1 MTTSGMPSAGTG
13 PVADGTATDGGPA
26 RGGAGGGDGH
36 RFSSRFG
43 FVLVAIGAAVGLG
56 NVWKF
61 PYLAGENGGALFVL
75 LYLFFLVVIALP
87 ILIAE
92 VLIGRR
98 GHVSP
103 PHALERQA
111 REFTSRS
118 GRGWYAIGV
127 AGIVFGLLI
136 MSFYSVVSGWTFDY
150 MWTGITEGF
159 GAFDAARSRA
169 HLAAMQA
176 SVPRLLAL
184 QALFILLTVAIVA
197 LGVRRGIERAMR
209 WMMPAMG
216 VLMLGLVIHALIAG
230 AGARALRYLFAPDWS
245 KLTVAVAAAALGQ
258 AFFTLSVGLGG
269 MMTYGAY
276 LSDRAS
282 IVRACTTVAATD
294 TVVALLAG
302 LAIFPIVFAEGLDPA
317 GGPGLIFVT
326 LPVAFA
332 GMPGGDVF
340 GVAFF
345 AFLFLAA
352 ITSAIALYEP
362 TVAWLEERGLRRVHG
377 TLVAAGGSWL
387 LGLVTIL
394 SFNHWRDV
402 HPLAR
407 IGGRFA
413 EANPFTTITLG
424 LDNLVL
430 PVGALLIAWFA
441 GRLMPEPAVAA
452 ELAADP
458 PRITRLFRLAVRW
471 WAPLG
476 ILVLLGFNIFGIVTG

>member
-1 MTTSGMPSAGTG
+1 MNNDHVSTDETPSGNG
-13 PVADGTATDGGPA
+13 PYRHDESDG
-26 RGGAGGGDGH
+26 GH
-36 RFSSRFG
+36 RFSSRFA

-75 LYLFFLVVIALP
+75 LYLVFLVAIALP

-103 PHALERQA
+103 PHALMRQA
-111 REFTSRS
+111 AEFTGRT
-118 GRGWYAIGV
+118 GRGWYVIGI
-127 AGIVFGLLI
+127 AGLFFGLVI

-150 MWTGITEGF
+150 MWTGVTQGF
-159 GAFDAARSRA
+159 GAFDPDHSRG
-169 HLAAMQA
+169 HLAALQA
-176 SVPRLLAL
+176 SVPRLLAM
-184 QALFILLTVAIVA
+184 QGLFILLTVTIVA
-197 LGVRRGIERAMR
+197 LGVRRGIEAAMR
-209 WMMPAMG
+209 WMMPVMG
-216 VLMLGLVIHALIAG
+216 VLMIGLVAYALITG
-230 AGARALRYLFAPDWS
+230 ASGRALSYLFSPDWS
-245 KLTVAVAAAALGQ
+245 KLTVPVAAAALGQ

-276 LSDRAS
+276 LPDRAS
-282 IVRACTTVAATD
+282 IVRACTTVALTD
-294 TVVALLAG
+294 TMVALLAG

-332 GMPGGDVF
+332 GMPGGDLF
-340 GVAFF
+340 GVTFF

-362 TVAWLEERGLRRVHG
+362 VIAWLEERGIRRLHG
-377 TLVAAGGSWL
+377 TLIAAGSSWL
-387 LGLVTIL
+387 LGIVTVL
-394 SFNHWRDV
+394 SFNFWKDI
-402 HPLAR
+402 HPLAWA
-407 IGGRFA
+407 GERFA
-413 EANPFTTITLG
+413 AATPFMAITLG

-441 GRLMPEPAVAA
+441 GRLLPEPAVV
-452 ELAADP
+452 EQLSADP
-458 PRITRLFRLAVRW
+458 RRVARLFRLAVRW
-471 WAPLG
+471 WAPIG
-476 ILVLLGFNIFGIVTG
+476 IGALLVFNLTGITAG

>member
-1 MTTSGMPSAGTG
+1 MAAGMAAGSSSVG
-13 PVADGTATDGGPA
+13 DG
-26 RGGAGGGDGH
+26 GH

-43 FVLVAIGAAVGLG
+43 FVLAAVGAAVGLG

-75 LYLFFLVVIALP
+75 LYLIFLLAIAMP

-103 PHALERQA
+103 PHALKRQA
-111 REFTSRS
+111 SEFTRRS
-118 GRGWYAIGV
+118 GTGWYAIGV
-127 AGIVFGLLI
+127 AGVVFGLVI
-136 MSFYSVVSGWTFDY
+136 MSFYSVVSGWIFDY
-150 MWTGITEGF
+150 MWTGITQGF
-159 GAFDAARSRA
+159 GAFDPGRSRA

-176 SVPRLLAL
+176 SVPRLLVL
-184 QALFILLTVAIVA
+184 QGLFIVLTVAIVA
-197 LGVRRGIERAMR
+197 LGVRRGIEAAMR

-216 VLMLGLVIHALIAG
+216 LLMIGLVVYALVAG
-230 AGARALRYLFAPDWS
+230 AGSRALVYLFAPDWTR
-245 KLTVAVAAAALGQ
+245 LTVPVAAAALGQ

-276 LSDRAS
+276 LPDRAS
-282 IVRACTTVAATD
+282 IVRSCTTVALAD
-294 TVVALLAG
+294 TAVALLAG

-326 LPVAFA
+326 LPIAFA
-332 GMPGGDVF
+332 DMPGGDVF

-362 TVAWLEERGLRRVHG
+362 TVAWLEERGIRRLHG
-377 TLVAAGGSWL
+377 TLIAAGGSWL
-387 LGLVTIL
+387 MGLVTVL
-394 SFNHWRDV
+394 SFNEWNNV
-402 HPLAR
+402 HPLAWA
-407 IGGRFA
+407 GERFA
-413 EANPFTTITLG
+413 GATPFETITLG
-424 LDNLVL
+424 LDNLIL

-441 GRLMPEPAVAA
+441 GRLMPAPAVVG
-452 ELAADP
+452 ELSADP
-458 PRITRLFRLAVRW
+458 PWVARLFRLAVRW

-476 ILVLLGFNIFGIVTG
+476 ILALLVFNFAGMTIG